1 MNVKMNNGM
10 TLHVYNNATDDINE
24 VAIDLVR
31 QDGSAT
37 PLVLA
42 GRSDADGT
50 DEVHVYVYREDD
62 DEPVE
67 HTFDA
72 SKCPDWNHI
81 RLESN
86 PLSEYSLDELYRELR
101 RRGHYDVYEVTAS
114 DLDSDMREW
123 AENNGKLDDLM
134 LDWQRELICETDFG
148 CEDVVYDVLYEVA
161 ERLGYEA

>member
-10 TLHVYNNATDDINE
+10 TLRAYENTLENVNE
-24 VAIDLVR
+24 VAIDLIDR
-31 QDGSAT
+31 NGAAT

-67 HTFDA
+67 HVFDA
-72 SKCPDWNHI
+72 GKCSYWSHI

-86 PLSEYSLDELYRELR
+86 PLSEYSDHELYAELR
-101 RRGHYDVYEVTAS
+101 RRGHYDVFEVTES
-114 DLDSDMREW
+114 DLDSDIREW
-123 AENNGKLDDLM
+123 AKENGKLDELM
-134 LDWQRELICETDFG
+134 DNWHYELIDQMEPG
-148 CEDVVYDVLYEVA
+148 DVLFDTMFEVA
-161 ERLGYEA
+161 EKLGYEA

>member
-1 MNVKMNNGM
+1 MNVKMSNGM
-10 TLHVYNNATDDINE
+10 TLHVYENAADDINE
-24 VAIDLVR
+24 VAIDLIR

-50 DEVHVYVYREDD
+50 DEVHVYVYREDED
-62 DEPVE
+62 DPIE

-72 SKCPDWNHI
+72 SKCPDWSHI

-86 PLSEYSLDELYRELR
+86 PLSEYSDNELYAELR
-101 RRGHYDVYEVTAS
+101 RRGHYDVYEVTES
-114 DLDSDMREW
+114 DLDSDIREW
-123 AENNGKLDDLM
+123 AKENGKLDELM
-134 LDWQRELICETDFG
+134 DDWHYELIDQMESG
-148 CEDVVYDVLYEVA
+148 DVLYDALFEVA